1 MKRTAQKIHIEDAAL
16 LKEKLLNWARNQ
28 QTVLWLDNNGHE
40 DAHGNFDALLAVG
53 EVSSLQLNNA
63 ENTFDKLATYQAKTQ
78 DWIFGYFSYD
88 LKNDL
93 ESLVS
98 ENEDQLKF
106 PELYFFQPEKII
118 TLCGKTLTQM
128 YAPAFEDQA
137 ATDLKAIRNQPFSP
151 QNRSNSLKIEARLNK
166 TQYVEQVEKMLSH
179 IHRGDIYEA
188 NFCQEFYA
196 SGTISPLGT
205 YHHFN
210 TISQAPFAA
219 YFRNVEKYLLCTSPE
234 RYLLKKGDKIIS
246 QPIKGTARRS
256 DNPVED
262 AQIAI
267 ALTRDEKERS
277 ENIMITD
284 LVRNDLSRVAKKGS
298 VNVDELCGIY
308 SFKQVH
314 QLVSTISAKVDDDVP
329 VVDLIKKT
337 FPMGSMTGAPK
348 VSAMQIIEN
357 LEQHKRG
364 LYSGA
369 LGYFTPDGDFDFNV
383 VIRSILYDAVK
394 ERVSFSV
401 GSAITALS
409 DPEKEYEECL
419 LKARAMREVLT
430 E

>member
-1 MKRTAQKIHIEDAAL
+1 MKRSIRKIHIEDAQ
-16 LKEKLLNWARNQ
+16 LKERLLNWAQNQ
-28 QTVLWLDNNGHE
+28 QTILWLDSNGHE

-53 EVSSLQLNNA
+53 EISSLRCNDIDNA
-63 ENTFDKLATYQAKTQ
+63 FDKLAAYQSDIQ

-118 TLCGKTLTQM
+118 TLRGNTLTQM
-128 YAPAFEDQA
+128 YAPTFENQA
-137 ATDLKAIRNQPFSP
+137 ATDLNTIRNQSFLPK
-151 QNRSNSLKIEARLNK
+151 NRSNNLKIEARLNK
-166 TQYVEQVEKMLSH
+166 TQYIKQVEKMLSH
-179 IHRGDIYEA
+179 IYRGDIYEA

-196 SGTISPLGT
+196 SGTISPLKT
-205 YHHFN
+205 YNHFN
-210 TISQAPFAA
+210 AISQAPFAA
-219 YFRNVEKYLLCTSPE
+219 YFRNAEKYLLCTSPE
-234 RYLLKKGDKIIS
+234 RYLRKKGDTLIS
-246 QPIKGTARRS
+246 QPIKGTAKRS
-256 DNPVED
+256 ENPAED

-267 ALTRDEKERS
+267 ALTKDEKERS

-284 LVRNDLSRVAKKGS
+284 LVRNDLSRVAQKGS

-314 QLVSTISAKVDDDVP
+314 QLVSTISAKVDARIP
-329 VVDLIKKT
+329 VIDLIKNT

-348 VSAMQIIEN
+348 VSAMKIIEN
-357 LEQHKRG
+357 LEHHKRG

-401 GSAITALS
+401 GSAITSLS

-419 LKARAMREVLT
+419 LKAKAMREVLT